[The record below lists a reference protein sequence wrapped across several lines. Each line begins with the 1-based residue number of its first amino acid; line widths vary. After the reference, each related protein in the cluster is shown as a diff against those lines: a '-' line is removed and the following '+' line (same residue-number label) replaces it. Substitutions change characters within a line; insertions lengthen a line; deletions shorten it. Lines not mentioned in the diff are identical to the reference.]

1 MKLCYNTQY
10 IDFYMQENNIS
21 KEQFCEKCG
30 ISKNLLNKI
39 YEQKSLR
46 VDLLIPVVDVLNITL
61 DTFLFME
68 NIKLKRK
75 KGLV

>member
-21 KEQFCEKCG
+21 KEQFCSKCG
-30 ISKNLLNKI
+30 ISQNLLNRI

-46 VDLLIPVVDVLNITL
+46 ADLLIPVIQVLNITL

-75 KGLV
+75 KD